1 MMRRNIRQRCMERN
15 VGDERAVSAAGKL
28 CPEKRAVSAI
38 EKQRAAK
45 IAVSAVKRL
54 CLRICRPAVVL
65 LLFAALCLCFTG
77 CGSSN
82 AKDTINVFNWGEYI
96 DTDLLDQFEEETG
109 IHVNYNTVSTC
120 EEMYA
125 KIKCGGVSYDIVVPS
140 DYMVSRM
147 AEEDMLEEIDWNHV
161 PNAQYIDEDFRNPE
175 YDPDG
180 KYSVPY
186 QWGTVAIIYNKDM
199 VDEEDLGG
207 WDILWNEKYKG
218 EILMFDNSRDAIGIA
233 LKYLGY
239 SYNTT
244 DEDKIR
250 EAAELL
256 KEQKPLVQAYVMD
269 QIFDKMENGEAAV
282 ATYYVGDYYLMLDE
296 LGEDSD
302 INLGFYI
309 PEQGSNLYVDAVCI
323 PKGAQNKEGA
333 EAFIDFL
340 LRPEV
345 MAQNTE
351 WICYSTA
358 ESAARELLPED
369 MRDND
374 DMYPT
379 GEALKQFETFV
390 NLPQNI
396 RTLYDGL
403 WIQILS
409 S

>member
-1 MMRRNIRQRCMERN
+1 MKTCMKNVLSRIRP
-15 VGDERAVSAAGKL
+15 GA
-28 CPEKRAVSAI
+28 PEKNGARG
-38 EKQRAAK
+38 KRAA
-45 IAVSAVKRL
+45 AKRT
-54 CLRICRPAVVL
+54 AAAAM
-65 LLFAALCLCFTG
+65 AALLIVAMCFGLSG
-77 CGSSN
+77 CTSSDPEN
-82 AKDTINVFNWGEYI
+82 TINVFNWGEYI
-96 DTDLLDQFEEETG
+96 DPDLLDQFEEETG
-109 IHVNYNTVSTC
+109 IRVNYTTVSTC

-125 KIKCGGVSYDIVVPS
+125 KIRSGGVSYDIVVPS

-147 AEEDMLEEIDWNHV
+147 AEEGMLEEIDWDNV

-175 YDPDG
+175 YAPEG
-180 KYSVPY
+180 RYSVPY

-207 WDILWNEKYKG
+207 WDILWNKKYDG
-218 EILMFDNSRDAIGIA
+218 QILMFDNSRDAIGVA

-244 DEDKIR
+244 DEDQIR
-250 EAAELL
+250 EAAEML
-256 KEQKPLVQAYVMD
+256 KKQKPLVQAYVMD
-269 QIFDKMENGEAAV
+269 QIFDKMENGEAAI
-282 ATYYVGDYYLMLDE
+282 ATYYVGDYYLMVDE
-296 LGEDSD
+296 LGEDSEVE
-302 INLGFYI
+302 LGFYI
-309 PEQGSNLYVDAVCI
+309 PEEGSNLYVDAVCI

-358 ESAARELLPED
+358 ESAARELLPEE

-379 GEALKQFETFV
+379 GDALDQFETYV

-403 WIQILS
+403 WVQILS

>member
-28 CPEKRAVSAI
+28 CPEKREVSAI

-82 AKDTINVFNWGEYI
+82 AKVPINVFNWGEYT

-340 LRPEV
+340 AASRGHG
-345 MAQNTE
+345 
-351 WICYSTA
+351 A
-358 ESAARELLPED
+358 EYRVDLLLH
-369 MRDND
+369 R
-374 DMYPT
+374 
-379 GEALKQFETFV
+379 GE
-390 NLPQNI
+390 
-396 RTLYDGL
+396 RR
-403 WIQILS
+403 S
-409 S
+409 